1 MVVLIV
7 KTEKLRPLNVIN
19 CSSSSNIYVT
29 NGDLLDNIRKQSK
42 KKTRLP
48 ASTRKELRVDFDK
61 RQSGFSLTI
70 SKHSSR

>member
-29 NGDLLDNIRKQSK
+29 NGDLLDNIRKQ
-42 KKTRLP
+42 
-48 ASTRKELRVDFDK
+48 
-61 RQSGFSLTI
+61 
-70 SKHSSR
+70 